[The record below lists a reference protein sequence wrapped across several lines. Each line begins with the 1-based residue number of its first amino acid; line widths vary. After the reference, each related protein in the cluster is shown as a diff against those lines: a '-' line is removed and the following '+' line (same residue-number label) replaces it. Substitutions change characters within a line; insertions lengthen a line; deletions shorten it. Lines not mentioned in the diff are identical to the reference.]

1 MNNESGLQELYSNKD
16 SDILKKY
23 IKKHYGKTQSFYRDY
38 SSSGVHPDIAII
50 PPNFAKPFYTLVT
63 TGLGAHKI
71 NPPASVPLNVK
82 ADFHDR
88 VEFILTLEKNWPLDE
103 KTEEIY
109 WPLHLL
115 RDAAK
120 LAAEKDC
127 CFGEFPVIEMPKYY
141 DPLNKFMGALL
152 VEPEVDISDDSSL
165 CKLSD
170 GSSVKFLQFI
180 PLFRE
185 EIRHRK
191 EHGGE
196 PLYKALRKN
205 LDLVYCV
212 NPERRSVF

>member
-1 MNNESGLQELYSNKD
+1 MNTESGLQELYSNKD
-16 SDILKKY
+16 TDILKKY

-50 PPNFAKPFYTLVT
+50 PPNFAKPFFTLVT
-63 TGLGAHKI
+63 MGLGAHKM
-71 NPPASVPLNVK
+71 NPPSSVPLNVK
-82 ADFHDR
+82 TDYSER
-88 VEFILTLEKNWPLDE
+88 TELILTLDKNWPLDE
-103 KTEEIY
+103 KTEEWY

-127 CFGEFPVIEMPKYY
+127 CFGEFPVIEMPKHY

-152 VEPEVDISDDSSL
+152 VEPEVDISEDSSL

-170 GSSVKFLQFI
+170 GSSVKFFQFI

-185 EIRHRK
+185 EIRYRK

-196 PLYKALRKN
+196 PLFKALRKN

>member
-1 MNNESGLQELYSNKD
+1 MSTENGLQELYSNKD

-23 IKKHYGKTQSFYRDY
+23 INKHYGKTQSVYRDY
-38 SSSGVHPDIAII
+38 SSTGVHPDIAII
-50 PPNFAKPFYTLVT
+50 PPNLAKPFYTLVT

-71 NPPASVPLNVK
+71 DPSAGMPMNIKSG
-82 ADFHDR
+82 FYER
-88 VEFILTLEKNWPLDE
+88 VEFVMTLNKSWPLDE

-115 RDAAK
+115 RDASK
-120 LAAEKDC
+120 LAAEKNC
-127 CFGEFPVIEMPKYY
+127 CFGELPVIEMTKFY
-141 DPLNKFMGALL
+141 DPMNKFIGALL
-152 VEPEVDISDDSSL
+152 VEPEVDISDDDKP

-180 PLFRE
+180 PLFKE

-191 EHGGE
+191 EHGGDR
-196 PLYKALRKN
+196 LFKGLKKN

-212 NPERRSVF
+212 DPERRCVF

>member
-1 MNNESGLQELYSNKD
+1 MSTENGLQELYSNKD

-50 PPNFAKPFYTLVT
+50 PPNFAKPFFTLVT

-71 NPPASVPLNVK
+71 NPPASIPLNVK
-82 ADFHDR
+82 ADYHER
-88 VEFILTLEKNWPLDE
+88 VEFILTLDKNWPLDE

-127 CFGEFPVIEMPKYY
+127 CFGDFPVIEMSKYY

-152 VEPEVDISDDSSL
+152 VEPEVDISEDSSL

-170 GSSVKFLQFI
+170 GSNVKFLQFI

-185 EIRHRK
+185 EIRYRK

-196 PLYKALRKN
+196 QLFKGLRKN

>member
-1 MNNESGLQELYSNKD
+1 MSIESGLQELYSNKD

-23 IKKHYGKTQSFYRDY
+23 IKKHYGKTRSFYRDY
-38 SSSGVHPDIAII
+38 SSTGVHPDIAII
-50 PPNFAKPFYTLVT
+50 PPNFAKPFYTLTT

-71 NPPASVPLNVK
+71 DPTASLPSNVK
-82 ADFHDR
+82 ADFYER
-88 VEFILTLEKNWPLDE
+88 VEFVLTLNKNWPLDE
-103 KTEEIY
+103 KTEEVY

-120 LAAEKDC
+120 LAAEKNI
-127 CFGEFPVIEMPKYY
+127 CFGEFPVIEMPKFY

-152 VEPEVDISDDSSL
+152 VEPEVDISEDTSL
-165 CKLSD
+165 CELSD
-170 GSSVKFLQFI
+170 GSEVKFLQFI

-185 EIRHRK
+185 EIRYRK

-196 PLYKALRKN
+196 QLLKGLKKN

-212 NPERRSVF
+212 DPERRSVF